1 MPYFWAN
8 GWQVPAV
15 LWQLF
20 LFFMSFQKRLFVW
33 LGYGLP
39 LGLFFGYLYLFA
51 YNSPEADDYFAIFG
65 FLDDFS
71 KATTFAE
78 KFTVALGLI
87 GEHRIVFSRLLY
99 LGTTWLEG
107 EANLRTFIWLG
118 NLVYL
123 GILPLLYAVFR
134 PSPQKALYFLPVLF
148 FLLQQQYAEITFS
161 AVCSTQH
168 NVVFCFAL
176 LTLYTLHRPGKASLV
191 GAALLALLTTF
202 TNANGFIVLP
212 AGLGLLLF
220 TQRWQRA
227 AAWLLPSA
235 IIVFLYF
242 ANYQARGGDSGL
254 AFLLANP
261 AVVLGFALKF
271 IGSAIHVSRWGY
283 GLSVGLGA
291 ILTVYFVYL
300 LFSGYARKNPVMFGF
315 LLFVALTTVA
325 TALGRASMG
334 YAYRYNIYSAFF
346 LVIAY
351 ISLVDIFGQK
361 AQRFFRPTIVF
372 GVIFW
377 AFSYF
382 DYTDFILTIRREKT
396 ANVYNLSQNG
406 FGLMDRYYSGT
417 YINSGLHFGHKG
429 LLALAGEGLY
439 HFPEPDLAQLKAGL
453 ASQLPAARE
462 PLLTATILA
471 DGRLE
476 VASTDRFR
484 PTEEAW
490 ITLRAA
496 GRAYVLPGAHRKNRL
511 VDFMRTGQYV
521 GPQVSSTLHPGSL
534 PAGTYQLGLLVRAG
548 ASFRH
553 LDAGVACELPT
564 R

>member
-1 MPYFWAN
+1 MI
-8 GWQVPAV
+8 G
-15 LWQLF
+15 
-20 LFFMSFQKRLFVW
+20 
-33 LGYGLP
+33 LGYVLP
-39 LGLFFGYLYLFA
+39 LGLFLGYLYLFA

-65 FLDDFS
+65 FLDSF
-71 KATTFAE
+71 FAAKTLSE
-78 KFTVALGLI
+78 KFTISLGLI

-99 LGTTWLEG
+99 LAATWAEG

-123 GILPLLYAVFR
+123 AILPLLYAVFR
-134 PSPQKALYFLPVLF
+134 PSPQKTLYFLPVLF
-148 FLLQQQYAEITFS
+148 FVLQQQYAEITFS

-176 LTLYTLHRPGKASLV
+176 LTLYILHRPGKASFL

-202 TNANGFIVLP
+202 TNGNGFIVLP

-220 TQRWQRA
+220 TQQWQRA

-242 ANYQARGGDSGL
+242 FNYQARGGDSGL

-271 IGSAIHVSRWGY
+271 IGSAVHVSRWGY
-283 GLSVGLGA
+283 GLSVGFGA
-291 ILTVYFVYL
+291 ILTVYFIYL
-300 LFSGYARKNPVMFGF
+300 VLSGYARKNPVMFGF

-351 ISLVDIFGQK
+351 VSLVDIFGQK
-361 AQRFFRPTIVF
+361 TQQVFRPAIVF
-372 GVIFW
+372 GVVFW

-406 FGLMDRYYSGT
+406 FGLMDRYYSGN

-429 LLALAGEGLY
+429 LLVLAGAGLY
-439 HFPEPDLAQLKAGL
+439 HFSEPDLALLRAALAGQPPT
-453 ASQLPAARE
+453 SQV
-462 PLLTATILA
+462 PLLTATVVE
-471 DGRLE
+471 GRLD
-476 VASTDRFR
+476 VASTDQFR

-490 ITLRAA
+490 VTLRQA
-496 GRAYVLPGAHRKNRL
+496 GRVYVLTAAHRKNHL
-511 VDFMRTGQYV
+511 VDFLRTGQYV
-521 GPQVSSTLHPGSL
+521 GPTVKSMLHPGSL
-534 PAGTYQLGLLVRAG
+534 PPGSYQLGLLVREG
-548 ASFRH
+548 TGFRH
-553 LDAGVACELPT
+553 LDAGVSQELPAQ
-564 R
+564 